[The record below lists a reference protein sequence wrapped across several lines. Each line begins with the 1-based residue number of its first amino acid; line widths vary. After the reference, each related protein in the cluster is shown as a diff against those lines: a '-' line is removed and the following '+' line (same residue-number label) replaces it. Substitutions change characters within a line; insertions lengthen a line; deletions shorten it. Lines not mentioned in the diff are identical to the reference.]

1 MPVPRFDRR
10 RFLAAFG
17 ALGAAFAIHPAGA
30 QAAPEQEYPNR
41 VVRLIVPYS
50 AGGSTDILARLIAK
64 ELKDSWGQPVIV
76 ENRPGAS
83 GTIGIGAT
91 AKAPAD
97 GYTAV
102 IAITTMIL
110 QTPELMPHINY
121 SVERDLRP
129 LVKVAETA
137 LVFAVPKDMPVDTL
151 EEFVALVKAKPGA
164 YSYGSFG
171 IATSAHIQ
179 GELLKLQ
186 TGLDMVHVPY
196 AGAAPLIQ
204 DLRGNQVH
212 SAFIDVP
219 TMKPH
224 LDSLKVLALTG
235 VERHPGLPG
244 VRTFAEMGYHSF
256 EPIGWWGLFMP
267 AGVPDAVAGQFSA
280 EVQRILRK
288 PEVIERIQAMA
299 IAPGSVSSEAFAHMV
314 QRDSGIY
321 RRIIQEANIG
331 LQ

>member
-10 RFLAAFG
+10 RLLLASG
-17 ALGAAFAIHPAGA
+17 ALGATLAAHPVWA
-30 QAAPEQEYPNR
+30 QASPAQDYPNQ

-83 GTIGIGAT
+83 GTIGIGAV

-110 QTPELMPHINY
+110 QTPELMPHIRY

-129 LVKVAETA
+129 LAKVAETA
-137 LVFAVPKDMPVDTL
+137 LVFVVPKDIPVNTL
-151 EEFVALVKAKPGA
+151 EEFVALVKANPGA

-212 SAFIDVP
+212 SAFIDIP

-235 VERHPGLPG
+235 VERHPGLPD
-244 VRTFAEMGYHSF
+244 VRTFQEMGYHSF

-267 AGVPDAVAGQFSA
+267 ATVPDAVADKFA
-280 EVQRILRK
+280 IEVQRIVRK
-288 PEVIERIQAMA
+288 PEVIQRIQDMA
-299 IAPGSVSSEAFAHMV
+299 ITPGNMTTEEFVKVV

-321 RRIIQEANIG
+321 RRIIQDADIRM
-331 LQ
+331 Q